1 MDINFRFQHNRLS
14 ALELRSLGIINT
26 KELEE
31 VILGESFWE
40 EINIDD
46 ESIVFATGF
55 TLKVKA
61 LKIAFKYDENMTI
74 HTLQAA
80 PATVEEIKSDFCKFC
95 K

>member
-1 MDINFRFQHNRLS
+1 MNIEFKFQHNQLS
-14 ALELRSLGIINT
+14 ANVLRSLGITNF

-40 EINIDD
+40 EIDIDD
-46 ESIVFATGF
+46 ESIVFAIGF

-80 PATVEEIKSDFCKFC
+80 PASIDEIKSDFCKFC